1 MSFITIN
8 KKKDRF
14 VVNVFGCHFTFYR
27 YLRILRE
34 IYLTLHFRDLNDR
47 LNTKFN
53 VNMPK
58 EAYYHLSGDV
68 ELVKVALKDIKVP
81 CGHKKTCS
89 LDKTECYKSLFKP
102 LKKMSYRYNEGGVYV
117 NAAIDNPAKRIK
129 TLEESL
135 MGKNGY
141 DPSKCIV
148 ALRKN
153 NVLIDGMHRCALLYK
168 KYGGDYQILVVR
180 EK

>member
-1 MSFITIN
+1 MTLVSLK

-14 VVNVFGCHFTFYR
+14 ILEILGFRLTFYR

-34 IYLTLHFRDLNDR
+34 IYLTVHFRDLNDR

-81 CGHKKTCS
+81 CGHRKTCS
-89 LDKTECYKSLFKP
+89 LDQTKCYRSLFEDP
-102 LKKMSYRYNEGGVYV
+102 GKMKYAYNEGGVYV

-129 TLEESL
+129 NLEESL
-135 MGKNGY
+135 GENGY
-141 DPSKCIV
+141 DPSKCV
-148 ALRKN
+148 VVLRKN
-153 NVLIDGMHRCALLYK
+153 NVLIDGAHRCALLYK

>member
-1 MSFITIN
+1 MTLISLK

-14 VVNVFGCHFTFYR
+14 VLEILGFRLTFYR

-34 IYLTLHFRDLNDR
+34 IYLTVHYQDLNDR
-47 LNTKFN
+47 LKSKFN

-81 CGHKKTCS
+81 CGHRKTCS
-89 LDKTECYKSLFKP
+89 IAETAYYQNLISSSGKAGYS
-102 LKKMSYRYNEGGVYV
+102 YNEGGIYI
-117 NAAIDNPAKRIK
+117 NNSPTDQIK
-129 TLEESL
+129 NTQDLENSL
-135 MGKNGY
+135 MTKGGY

-148 ALRKN
+148 ALKKDN
-153 NVLIDGMHRCALLYK
+153 TLIDGKHRCALLYK